1 MSRTFSIYD
10 DADSKRLMQLVAY
23 DLNLDAKRFPVRA
36 IMNWV
41 STCKNELVD
50 HEAARQR
57 APRPATRRAT
67 RRRTRSTSAG

>member
-1 MSRTFSIYD
+1 
-10 DADSKRLMQLVAY
+10 MQLVAY

-50 HEAARQR
+50 HEAAQQR
-57 APRPATRRAT
+57 AKTGAEEAT
-67 RRRTRSTSAG
+67 RRRTRNTSAG